1 MPEQIKQFE
10 KGFELSF
17 EKAEGEK
24 TQGIVKGRAVNTGVV
39 DSWGDMFDK
48 GAFDEFL
55 KSTSEIHFYFL
66 HNPGYPIGKG
76 TLTKAGNHVN
86 VQADLLLDKT
96 ENGTYINQKA
106 GEIYNALQ
114 KGLKYDLSIG
124 GRALEYV
131 YEKIDNRVIRK
142 ITKADIVECSIV
154 PRGAVP
160 GATITDI
167 KNDDYKYKEGANM
180 PEIITKEEFT
190 KAQGQ
195 ITGLEGK
202 ITGMGETLTTIQT
215 LTKSLEDK
223 ITLMGTAEEITLTK
237 SEMGKLK
244 DNFLKFQED
253 TEKAFEKMQKVKNV
267 MPAEYEKEFILS
279 HFRKSLTESFIKIN
293 ENPGMVVDFGDTFLK
308 GEATG
313 DFPTSI
319 TEFEYWNTVWL
330 AIQASNP
337 ILQDI
342 NILPIEGAKL
352 EIPIE
357 LVGLPAV
364 AWADELDTRNNTS
377 GLNLGTI
384 EVNINELYAY
394 PKLTRTLLATE
405 RVAIQSLLAG
415 RVEEAL
421 AFAIAE
427 AILKGDGTKK
437 PLGILKT
444 QKVLDNALEM
454 NINNITGD
462 DLIDIYFKQEDNE
475 IANSKWYMH
484 KSWFAHI
491 LKLKNSQGDYLA
503 FNSVIGGM
511 LTPVLL
517 GRPVTFVKTMPAF
530 DKTASTYTDGDVP
543 ILFGSLKNGTLAIRN
558 NKLQTSFQ
566 NGITDPRYIQF
577 YTLTN
582 VGSKVARPEFFHAIK
597 HKGA

>member
-1 MPEQIKQFE
+1 MNLKLRFHKITHWEYWSVYSIYLPLFPVWLYCAYKAKTLLFFHGANPSIKYGGMAME
-10 KGFELSF
+10 SKKEIYDLIP
-17 EKAEGEK
+17 KNWIPK
-24 TQGIVKGRAVNTGVV
+24 TIFISLENHFKEILRQLKSQEIKFPVIVKPDIGLKGLGVV
-39 DSWGDMFDK
+39 EIKNLTELEHYYKNNNYD
-48 GAFDEFL
+48 FL
-55 KSTSEIHFYFL
+55 I
-66 HNPGYPIGKG
+66 
-76 TLTKAGNHVN
+76 
-86 VQADLLLDKT
+86 Q
-96 ENGTYINQKA
+96 
-106 GEIYNALQ
+106 
-114 KGLKYDLSIG
+114 
-124 GRALEYV
+124 
-131 YEKIDNRVIRK
+131 EKINYQNEVGIFYHRFPDENK
-142 ITKADIVECSIV
+142 
-154 PRGAVP
+154 
-160 GATITDI
+160 
-167 KNDDYKYKEGANM
+167 
-180 PEIITKEEFT
+180 
-190 KAQGQ
+190 
-195 ITGLEGK
+195 GK

-223 ITLMGTAEEITLTK
+223 ITGMGTAEEITLTK